1 MLRIILYM
9 DIDKLIFLQPK
20 SYFNRLGVDFNKI
33 EYECVFGWSSL
44 KILITDF
51 SKVKAVVSMID
62 HSHILR
68 ALCHRCRV
76 HSLPVIF
83 IMDGVFEWSN
93 ATINPYL
100 NDRNIKLLSPV
111 FYDYIICRDAGLVQC
126 LKKDGVLARQYSVF
140 EADGDGECSVN
151 NKILIT
157 TANTAYY
164 NEIEYENLIVLL
176 TEVIK
181 TLSENLIPYCFR
193 FFDQRLIDEFVTR
206 SDCNLV
212 DGSFSDALA
221 QVSGLISTPSTIV
234 QEAMEL
240 GVPVAIL
247 DYRDGPIFLQSGW
260 RITGQTDILSVVMSM
275 LSFDSDRMSFQNT
288 QISRSNLTDQLNS
301 IANENFFRKSSA
313 HDFKLTL
320 GNYFILR
327 MEFKMRLMLEFLKNK
342 FSKIYKAM
350 LRFLK

>member
-1 MLRIILYM
+1 
-9 DIDKLIFLQPK
+9 
-20 SYFNRLGVDFNKI
+20 
-33 EYECVFGWSSL
+33 
-44 KILITDF
+44 
-51 SKVKAVVSMID
+51 
-62 HSHILR
+62 
-68 ALCHRCRV
+68 
-76 HSLPVIF
+76 
-83 IMDGVFEWSN
+83 
-93 ATINPYL
+93 
-100 NDRNIKLLSPV
+100 
-111 FYDYIICRDAGLVQC
+111 
-126 LKKDGVLARQYSVF
+126 
-140 EADGDGECSVN
+140 
-151 NKILIT
+151 
-157 TANTAYY
+157 
-164 NEIEYENLIVLL
+164 
-176 TEVIK
+176 
-181 TLSENLIPYCFR
+181 
-193 FFDQRLIDEFVTR
+193 
-206 SDCNLV
+206 
-212 DGSFSDALA
+212 
-221 QVSGLISTPSTIV
+221 
-234 QEAMEL
+234 MEL